1 MIKDIYLLV
10 GGEATRLRPLSEG
23 IPKAL
28 LTIKE
33 EPLIDI
39 ILGNLSD
46 KNFDNINLICSIK
59 HETQWK
65 EYKKNS
71 KFNIKLH
78 FEKEK
83 LDTAGY
89 IVQNIDDLEDQFICM
104 NGDLLINIDFSLFLN
119 EVSNAKNSTICSIPV
134 DDPGR
139 YGVLQ
144 LDGSKIINF
153 IEKPKDLEHGNNI
166 SLGVYCLFRKDIQK
180 VRNELEI
187 PCSFEKALFPKL
199 ANSNLLDCYKVDGEM
214 IDVGTRESYIFA
226 HTANNTNWIADDV
239 AIGENTKIENTVIL
253 DGSFIGDNVL
263 ISNSIICNSSTIEN
277 NKEINE
283 EIYKNNEL

>member
-33 EPLIDI
+33 EPLINI
-39 ILGNLSD
+39 ILDNLSD
-46 KNFDNINLICSIK
+46 TNFNNINLICSIK

-65 EYKKNS
+65 EYQKNS

-78 FEKEK
+78 FEREK

-89 IVQNIDDLEDQFICM
+89 IVQNIDDFEDQFICM
-104 NGDLLINIDFSLFLN
+104 NGDLLINMDFSLFVN

-134 DDPGR
+134 DDPSR
-139 YGVLQ
+139 YGVLE

-153 IEKPKDLEHGNNI
+153 IEKPQDLEYGNNI
-166 SLGVYCLFRKDIQK
+166 SLGVYCLFREDIQK
-180 VRNELEI
+180 VKNKLEI
-187 PCSFEKALFPKL
+187 PCSFEKALFPEL
-199 ANSNLLDCYKVDGEM
+199 ARSHLLDCYKVDGEM

-226 HTANNTNWIADDV
+226 HTENKSNWIADGV
-239 AIGENTKIENTVIL
+239 IIGENTKVENSVIL
-253 DGSFIGDNVL
+253 GDCSIGNNVV
-263 ISNSIICNSSTIEN
+263 INKSIICTNSNIESN
-277 NKEINE
+277 EEINE
-283 EIYKNNEL
+283 EIYKK